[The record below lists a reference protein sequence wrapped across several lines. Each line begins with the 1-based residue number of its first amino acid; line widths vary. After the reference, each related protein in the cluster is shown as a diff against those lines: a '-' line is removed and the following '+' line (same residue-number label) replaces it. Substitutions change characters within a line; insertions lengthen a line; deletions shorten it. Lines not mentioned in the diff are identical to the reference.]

1 MGSSANQ
8 QTAPAGSPAAPA
20 APAGPN
26 IFQGAAQAMQG
37 AGTTYG
43 NLAKFQAPEA
53 ITGASVSA
61 GGTYDPTAVQAGTL
75 AQTSYGQYMNP
86 YTQQVI
92 ERGEQDI
99 ARQREQALNA
109 LGAQASAAGA
119 FGGSRMGLAEGET
132 YGQYGRM
139 AADMAAQQR
148 QRAFEQ
154 AQQAAQFDIGTQ
166 YQAQRANELARQQ
179 AFESAA
185 QRGLSASTASA
196 ANQMQAALANQQAA
210 FDAARMQQAGAA
222 GLAGLGGQAF
232 GMGQQVQQA
241 IGQQGAFQ
249 RGIQQQMLD
258 AARAQYGGATG
269 APLQGLGTLAS
280 ILGSTPYGTSTTSRQ
295 GFNPASLLMLL

>member
-8 QTAPAGSPAAPA
+8 QTAPAGA
-20 APAGPN
+20 N
-26 IFQGAAQAMQG
+26 IFQGSAQAMQG

-43 NLAKFQAPEA
+43 NLARFQAPEA
-53 ITGASVSA
+53 VRGAAVSA
-61 GGTYDPTAVQAGTL
+61 GGTYDPTAVQVGTL

-119 FGGSRMGLAEGET
+119 FGGSRFGLSEGET

-139 AADMAAQQR
+139 AADLAAQQR
-148 QRAFEQ
+148 QQAFQQ

-166 YQAQRANELARQQ
+166 YEAARANELARQQ

-185 QRGLSASTASA
+185 QRGLSASTSSA
-196 ANQMQAALANQQAA
+196 ANQMQAALANQRAA
-210 FDAARMQQAGAA
+210 FDAARMQQAGAS
-222 GLAGLGGQAF
+222 GLAGLGQQAF

-249 RGIQQQMLD
+249 RGIQQQMMD
-258 AARAQYGGATG
+258 RARQQYMGATG
-269 APLQGLGTLAS
+269 APLAGLGTLS
-280 ILGSTPYGTSTTSRQ
+280 QILGATPYGQTATTSQ